1 MGVCHF
7 HTESLISFGKEILKN
22 LKSRTRKSLFCEVQS
37 RCRFSC
43 FEENNQ
49 ILPSQVHRQFNLD
62 KMTVISLIISN
73 DDDIQDDVFNQY
85 YIATRLRT
93 QTFYF
98 YSLDTGDDESG
109 DGDDGD
115 DDEQQNGKR

>member
-1 MGVCHF
+1 MM
-7 HTESLISFGKEILKN
+7 TS
-22 LKSRTRKSLFCEVQS
+22 
-37 RCRFSC
+37 
-43 FEENNQ
+43 
-49 ILPSQVHRQFNLD
+49 
-62 KMTVISLIISN
+62 KMTFSTN
-73 DDDIQDDVFNQY
+73 
-85 YIATRLRT
+85 TWLRT